1 VSRGTENGFV
11 FAAFGLRSR
20 GRAGRSAG
28 PSPGMWVRKYRF
40 DEGYDAPRG
49 GLACKLGAP
58 SGGGLIA

>member
-1 VSRGTENGFV
+1 MEGWAERRA
-11 FAAFGLRSR
+11 FARSVIR
-20 GRAGRSAG
+20 D
-28 PSPGMWVRKYRF
+28 YRF